1 MGEQVA
7 ETFNFARDVMEQW
20 ARRRPHDPALWCV
33 DEAGGARCYSFAELA
48 DRFRR
53 ASGFLH
59 KAGIR
64 CGDRVLV
71 MLPRVPAWWI
81 EMLGLIR
88 LGAVPIPATTLL
100 TAKDIAY
107 RVQAAGITAI
117 LTDVDGAAKAVGFGG
132 IVILDDELETGLAKT
147 AADFEPAPT
156 RPDDPGLL
164 YFTSGTTGPPKMVL
178 HTQASYGLA
187 HRITGEAV
195 ALLQAARRAL
205 EPRRQRLGQSRM
217 VESLWAMAHGRVHFR
232 GRCAGEIRGGGRAAD
247 ARALSDYH
255 VVRAGDSAAAHRA

>member
-20 ARRRPHDPALWCV
+20 AKRRPHDPALWCV
-33 DEAGGARCYSFAELA
+33 DEAGAACRYSFAELA

-53 ASGFLH
+53 ACDFLH

-81 EMLGLIR
+81 GMLGLIR
-88 LGAVPIPATTLL
+88 LGAVPIPTTTLL

-117 LTDVDGAAKAVGFGG
+117 LTDADGATKVVRFEG
-132 IVILDDELETGLAKT
+132 IVILDNDLETGLEKA

-156 RPDDPGLL
+156 RADDPSLV

-178 HTQASYGLA
+178 HTQALRPGTSHHWRA
-187 HRITGEAV
+187 M

-205 EPRRQRLGQSRM
+205 EPR
-217 VESLWAMAHGRVHFR
+217 
-232 GRCAGEIRGGGRAAD
+232 
-247 ARALSDYH
+247 
-255 VVRAGDSAAAHRA
+255 

>member
-1 MGEQVA
+1 MG
-7 ETFNFARDVMEQW
+7 
-20 ARRRPHDPALWCV
+20 RRRPHDPALWCV

-59 KAGIR
+59 KAGIQ

-117 LTDVDGAAKAVGFGG
+117 LTDADGAAKAVGFGG
-132 IVILDDELETGLAKT
+132 IVILDDELETGLAKA

-156 RPDDPGLL
+156 RPDDP
-164 YFTSGTTGPPKMVL
+164 TSISP
-178 HTQASYGLA
+178 
-187 HRITGEAV
+187 
-195 ALLQAARRAL
+195 AARPGRRRWCCIRRRAT
-205 EPRRQRLGQSRM
+205 PGIASPASSGSAASRTTCIGT
-217 VESLWAMAHGRVHFR
+217 SPTTAGPKPR
-232 GRCAGEIRGGGRAAD
+232 GRASSDHGTW
-247 ARALSDYH
+247 ARALLPSIRGNSRRPPLRTLARYRYH
-255 VVRAGDSAAAHRA
+255 VVRAAHSAAAHRA

>member
-117 LTDVDGAAKAVGFGG
+117 LTEKSGAS
-132 IVILDDELETGLAKT
+132 LSPR
-147 AADFEPAPT
+147 PAGRLYGQD
-156 RPDDPGLL
+156 RPDEQN
-164 YFTSGTTGPPKMVL
+164 
-178 HTQASYGLA
+178 HASRA
-187 HRITGEAV
+187 FSKKNPSR
-195 ALLQAARRAL
+195 AREL
-205 EPRRQRLGQSRM
+205 RRRR
-217 VESLWAMAHGRVHFR
+217 
-232 GRCAGEIRGGGRAAD
+232 
-247 ARALSDYH
+247 
-255 VVRAGDSAAAHRA
+255 